1 MNGESNIAPAL
12 QQVRLP
18 NAFTQWKVLS
28 EQRWTLFFRDKSQ
41 VLLQLSLMFIFPCL
55 VVLFALQG
63 LPQIE
68 NLEMDLNP
76 NVVQELEQT
85 IRFTVQSSQVGSLV
99 SGLIMFQVVL
109 LSLMGSNNSA
119 REVVAER
126 LIFEKEKL
134 AGLRPIS
141 YLAAK
146 SSFLFVLVAA
156 QSLIMAVFV
165 KFVCGF
171 PGDLLMQIVYLF
183 LANLAITSICLAVSC
198 WTKTTEQASL
208 VSIYLVGFQLPL
220 SGAVLALPEPLG
232 ALVRPFIAAYW
243 SWSGVLQ
250 TMQDTRFYDVVSSI
264 TKTPIASGEMS
275 LWILV
280 LHIVAG
286 LLAAYAG
293 AVRGRWDQ

>member
-1 MNGESNIAPAL
+1 MSQNAGAAGAPP
-12 QQVRLP
+12 RLP
-18 NAFTQWKVLS
+18 GPIAQWMVLA
-28 EQRWTLFFRDKSQ
+28 EQRWVLFFRDGSQ
-41 VLLQLSLMFIFPCL
+41 VILQLSLMFIFPCL
-55 VVLFALQG
+55 VILFAFQG

-68 NLEMDLNP
+68 NLGMALNP
-76 NVVQELEQT
+76 NVVQELEET
-85 IRFTVQSSQVGSLV
+85 IRFTIQTSQVGSLV

-134 AGLRPIS
+134 AGLSPLS

-146 SSFLFVLVAA
+146 ASFLLVLVAA
-156 QSLIMAVFV
+156 QSLVMAILV

-171 PGDLLMQIVYLF
+171 PGDILMQILYLF
-183 LANLAITSICLAVSC
+183 LANLAITSVCLAVSC
-198 WTKTTEQASL
+198 WAKTTEQASL
-208 VSIYLVGFQLPL
+208 ISIYLVGFQLPL

-232 ALVRPFIAAYW
+232 ALVRPFISAYW
-243 SWSGVLQ
+243 SWSGILQ
-250 TMQDTRFYDVVSSI
+250 TMQDTRFYDAVLKI
-264 TKTPIASGEMS
+264 TKTPIASSEMS

-286 LLAAYAG
+286 LIAAYAG
-293 AVRGRWDQ
+293 AVRGRWD